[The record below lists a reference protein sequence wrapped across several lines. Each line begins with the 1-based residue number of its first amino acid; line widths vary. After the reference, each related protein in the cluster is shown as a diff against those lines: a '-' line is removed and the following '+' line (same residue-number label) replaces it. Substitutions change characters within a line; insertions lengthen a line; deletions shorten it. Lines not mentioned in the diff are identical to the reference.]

1 MTFETKPMRG
11 TIRMHRLNSRTIL
24 VAVSALA
31 LASSTCAS
39 RTGKTE
45 VGQGPWADQRG
56 GSFKMLRSQC
66 SISGLDH
73 SVETLQTHG
82 EAHRYTGCFTHVKD
96 I

>member
-11 TIRMHRLNSRTIL
+11 TIRMHRLNSRSIL

-45 VGQGPWADQRG
+45 MGQGRG
-56 GSFKMLRSQC
+56 RTNVVVPSKCF
-66 SISGLDH
+66 
-73 SVETLQTHG
+73 
-82 EAHRYTGCFTHVKD
+82 EANAPFQASTIR
-96 I
+96 

>member
-31 LASSTCAS
+31 LASSICAS

-45 VGQGPWADQRG
+45 MGQGPWADQRG
-56 GSFKMLRSQC
+56 GSFKNGSKPMLHFRPRPFGRDAANSW
-66 SISGLDH
+66 
-73 SVETLQTHG
+73 
-82 EAHRYTGCFTHVKD
+82 
-96 I
+96 